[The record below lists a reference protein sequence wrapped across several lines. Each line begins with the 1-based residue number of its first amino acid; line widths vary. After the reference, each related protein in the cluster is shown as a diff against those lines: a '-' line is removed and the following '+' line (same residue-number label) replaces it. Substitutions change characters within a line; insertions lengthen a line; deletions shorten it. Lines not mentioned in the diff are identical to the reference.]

1 MAQKELDELDLDGS
15 ITIETKKPTD
25 SLVLDGSTLYYFDE
39 EFSLPA
45 FLHELLHIEM
55 ARLNRLPRYYEDA
68 LIVSLHEYLTS
79 EVEDLQCYLQDCLC
93 LPEQEGRRT
102 NDSLAYEDPVE
113 WKLSCRPQGLLFLLK
128 SIELDLRY
136 GWEPGTVWSRGESD
150 FDHMFEPDEE
160 AETDDE
166 EYYED

>member
-1 MAQKELDELDLDGS
+1 MHRIL
-15 ITIETKKPTD
+15 
-25 SLVLDGSTLYYFDE
+25 
-39 EFSLPA
+39 
-45 FLHELLHIEM
+45 
-55 ARLNRLPRYYEDA
+55 R
-68 LIVSLHEYLTS
+68 
-79 EVEDLQCYLQDCLC
+79 DCLC
-93 LPEQEGRRT
+93 LPEQEARRT
-102 NDSLAYEDPVE
+102 GDGMAFADSFEMQLAR
-113 WKLSCRPQGLLFLLK
+113 RPQGLLFLLK